1 MRSFT
6 LILLLFPVALASRI
20 ARDHPSPTTAEVQD
34 GQTGTL
40 IIIPPQAT
48 ETGLKKIP
56 GKWTHV
62 VRNLPTFP
70 CHYIMVTILA
80 AMNTLVN
87 HGYIPRNGIASFEE
101 ITLGMMEAFNLE
113 LNFGIGL
120 VAGNMVILVNSRK
133 HVLNKVSIGGVSPLV
148 PPLPFELDGPV
159 TGGLSKYGRLE
170 GEEILTQFSFP
181 PQFFVPSFQ
190 EGASMTRADAFI
202 GDNVHFQENLCD
214 MDLEVLEQFG
224 DDGPEG
230 RNTVFNLAT
239 LIAMKNKTLRWT
251 KRRTQGVFANGTT
264 NQASRAII
272 NSFSCNHTFPPNWFR
287 AAKLV
292 TSAINGATQAQLMDT
307 VPVAPGRNNAQGA
320 NPAPPPPWNSSFA
333 CAAYFNLQGNIPNTV
348 WNTTGIF
355 KHNVELLTGI
365 QFKAASAN
373 AGCNQQVPLFSPTGV

>member
-40 IIIPPQAT
+40 IMIPPQAT

-56 GKWTHV
+56 DADHPFIAPG
-62 VRNLPTFP
+62 RYDQRGP
-70 CHYIMVTILA
+70 CP
-80 AMNTLVN
+80 AMNTLAN

-101 ITLGMMEAFNLE
+101 IILGMMEAFNLE

-120 VAGNMVILVNSRK
+120 VAGNMLTRGNMFI
-133 HVLNKVSIGGVSPLV
+133 NKVSIGGVSPLV
-148 PPLPFELDGPV
+148 PPLPFELDGPE
-159 TGGLSKYGRLE
+159 TGGLSKHGRLE
-170 GEEILTQFSFP
+170 GD
-181 PQFFVPSFQ
+181 
-190 EGASMTRADAFI
+190 ASMTRADAFI
-202 GDNVHFQENLCD
+202 GDNVHFQENLYD

-239 LIAMKNKTLRWT
+239 LIAMKKQNIAMDQAANPKFDFAA
-251 KRRTQGVFANGTT
+251 RRVNAAFGQASFILNVFANGTT

-272 NSFSCNHTFPPNWFR
+272 NSFFPQPN
-287 AAKLV
+287 LP
-292 TSAINGATQAQLMDT
+292 TQLAQLMAA
-307 VPVAPGRNNAQGA
+307 VPVAPGRNNAQGVYVA
-320 NPAPPPPWNSSFA
+320 DPAPPPPWNSSFA
-333 CAAYFNLQGNIPNTV
+333 CAAYFDLQGNIPNTI
-348 WNTTGIF
+348 WNTRGIF
-355 KHNVELLTGI
+355 KQNVELLTGI

-373 AGCNQQVPLFSPTGV
+373 AGCNQQVLPFGPTGV